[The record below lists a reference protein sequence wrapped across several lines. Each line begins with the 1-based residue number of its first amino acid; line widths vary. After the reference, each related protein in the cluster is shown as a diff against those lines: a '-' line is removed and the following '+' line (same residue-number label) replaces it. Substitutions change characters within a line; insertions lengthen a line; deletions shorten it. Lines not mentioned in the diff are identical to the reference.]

1 MKTSIMTP
9 TVPPSR
15 VKIYLAFAAIYLIWG
30 STFLGIRFTIETM
43 PPLFMSGTR
52 FLLAG
57 LILYAFAR
65 LQKIPTPSLKQAKT
79 SAIIGFFLVLVGNGG
94 VAWAEQ
100 AVPSSMAA
108 LLIATVPL
116 WITLLGYLFFGKSK
130 PGTKTILGLFLGLVG
145 VLTLIGPDNLLGHGK
160 MDVWSMLVIIISTVS
175 WAFGSL
181 YAARGKNVAAPVM
194 STAIQMITG
203 GLLQL
208 VFGIFLGEYNELNF
222 AAFSSKSILAF
233 AYLVVFGSLI
243 GFSSYSWLIRVAPP
257 SRVATYAYVNP
268 LVAVLLGWLF
278 ANEAVTFQMLLAAL
292 FILPAVILIL
302 QANAQKE
309 QVVPIPT
316 PQIAGAEKGK

>member
-1 MKTSIMTP
+1 MNT

-15 VKIYLAFAAIYLIWG
+15 LKIFLAFAAIYLIWG

-57 LILYAFAR
+57 IILYWIAR
-65 LQKIPTPSLKQAKT
+65 WQGIPAPSGVQIKT
-79 SAIIGFFLVLVGNGG
+79 SGLIGVFLVLLGNGG

-116 WITLLGYLFFGKSK
+116 WITLLGYLFFQK
-130 PGTKTILGLFLGLVG
+130 PRPDVKTVAGLVLGLAGM
-145 VLTLIGPDNLLGHGK
+145 LTLIGPENLMGQGK
-160 MDVWSMLVIIISTVS
+160 MDVVSLLVIIVSTVS

-181 YAARGKNVAAPVM
+181 YAARSKKAAAPLM
-194 STAIQMITG
+194 STAVQMIVG
-203 GLLQL
+203 GILQL
-208 VFGIFLGEYNELNF
+208 MVGVLLGEPAELNL
-222 AAFSSKSILAF
+222 AGFSTKSILSF
-233 AYLVVFGSLI
+233 GYLVVFGSLI

-278 ANEAVTFQMLLAAL
+278 GGEAVTMQMLLAGL
-292 FILPAVILIL
+292 LILPAVILIL
-302 QANAQKE
+302 QANATKE
-309 QVVPIPT
+309 KTAPPVAATAQERV
-316 PQIAGAEKGK
+316 

>member
-1 MKTSIMTP
+1 MAV

-15 VKIYLAFAAIYLIWG
+15 LKIYLAFAAIYLIWG

-43 PPLFMSGTR
+43 PPLLMSGAR

-57 LILYAFAR
+57 LILYTFAR
-65 LQKIPTPSLKQAKT
+65 LQSVPNPSLKQSKT
-79 SAIIGFFLVLVGNGG
+79 SAIIGIFLVVFGNGG

-116 WITLLGYLFFGKSK
+116 WITLLGYLFFGKPK
-130 PGTKTILGLFLGLVG
+130 PGIKTVLGLILGLVG
-145 VLTLIGPDNLLGHGK
+145 VLTLIGPDNLMGQGK
-160 MDVWSMLVIIISTVS
+160 IDVFSMLVIIISTVS

-181 YAARGKNVAAPVM
+181 YAARGKNVAAPLM

-208 VFGIFLGEYNELNF
+208 VIGAFLGEYNALNF
-222 AAFSSKSILAF
+222 AAFSGKSILAF
-233 AYLVVFGSLI
+233 CYLVVFGSLI

-302 QANAQKE
+302 QANAKKE
-309 QVVPIPT
+309 QTTLTAP
-316 PQIAGAEKGK
+316 PQVAVAGKD

>member
-1 MKTSIMTP
+1 MAP

-15 VKIYLAFAAIYLIWG
+15 LKIYLAFAAIYLIWG

-57 LILYAFAR
+57 LILYAIAR
-65 LQKIPTPSLKQAKT
+65 FQGLPNPKPKQLRT
-79 SAIIGFFLVLVGNGG
+79 SAIIGVFLVLVGNGG

-130 PGTKTILGLFLGLVG
+130 PNVKTVVGLILGLVG
-145 VLTLIGPDNLLGHGK
+145 VLTLIGPDNLMGQGN
-160 MDVWSMLVIIISTVS
+160 MDVFSMIIIIVSTVS

-181 YAARGKNVAAPVM
+181 YAARGKHAAAPMM

-208 VFGIFLGEYNELNF
+208 AVGAFLGEYTELNL
-222 AAFSSKSILAF
+222 AAFSTKSILAF
-233 AYLVVFGSLI
+233 CYLVVFGSLI

-278 ANEAVTFQMLLAAL
+278 ANEAVTLQMLLAGL
-292 FILPAVILIL
+292 LILPAVILIL
-302 QANAQKE
+302 QANAKKE
-309 QVVPIPT
+309 QVAPAD
-316 PQIAGAEKGK
+316 PQATVLAKGR